1 MGQDGGES
9 LVVITSNQ
17 YAGRNVI
24 VTEGGYQGRF
34 LPEVTFL
41 WLSLGQCRHSPLDF
55 VLLVLGSWPPD
66 KKALLTVLFFIILFF
81 SLLELV
87 FKKGFYNFK
96 GYHVPCMRVCI
107 FACPTTLP

>member
-17 YAGRNVI
+17 YTGRNVI

-41 WLSLGQCRHSPLDF
+41 WLSLGQRTHCPLDF
-55 VLLVLGSWPPD
+55 VLLVLGSWPLD
-66 KKALLTVLFFIILFF
+66 KKALLTISFFIIIFF

-87 FKKGFYNFK
+87 FKKKFYDFK
-96 GYHVPCMRVCI
+96 GYHVACM
-107 FACPTTLP
+107 

>member
-17 YAGRNVI
+17 YTGRNVI

-41 WLSLGQCRHSPLDF
+41 WLSLGQRRHCPLDF
-55 VLLVLGSWPPD
+55 VLLVLGSWPLD
-66 KKALLTVLFFIILFF
+66 KKALLTVSFFLLCF
-81 SLLELV
+81 SP
-87 FKKGFYNFK
+87 Y
-96 GYHVPCMRVCI
+96 
-107 FACPTTLP
+107 